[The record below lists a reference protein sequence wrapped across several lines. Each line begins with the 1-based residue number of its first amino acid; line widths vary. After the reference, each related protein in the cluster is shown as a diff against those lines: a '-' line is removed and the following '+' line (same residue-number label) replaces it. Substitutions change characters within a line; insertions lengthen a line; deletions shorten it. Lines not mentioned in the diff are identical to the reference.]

1 MSREAPR
8 GIHTPDSEGSAS
20 IIRTARTTLLGGLG
34 IVLGVIYPLV
44 GSIDP
49 AWPRIPGG
57 QLVSWMVFAVAL
69 GILAFGVPGESGIVG
84 DSGVGRVALFVF
96 GIHELVLGIAGAVT
110 PMSTDP
116 AAAVAAA
123 GTPAAI
129 FGGWVFL
136 SVGILGL
143 VAAVVAAVAIV
154 RAGILHGPA
163 RWALL
168 PVPVAWAVGL
178 ALLFVPVQ
186 EVALVGV
193 RFSTAVFPLLALVGA
208 AYALH
213 GRWPAIRARLR
224 ILNEK
229 W

>member
-1 MSREAPR
+1 MSREAPQ
-8 GIHTPDSEGSAS
+8 GIRASSSAGVVG
-20 IIRTARTTLLGGLG
+20 TARTTLLGGLG
-34 IVLGVIYPLV
+34 IVLAMLYPV
-44 GSIDP
+44 AGTIDP
-49 AWPRIPGG
+49 AWPNIPGA
-57 QLVSWMVFAVAL
+57 QLVVWMVFAVAC
-69 GILAFGVPGESGIVG
+69 GILAFGVPGERSIVG

-96 GIHELVLGIAGAVT
+96 GIHELVLGIASIVT
-110 PMSTDP
+110 PVVSDP
-116 AAAVAAA
+116 SAVLASA

-129 FGGWVFL
+129 FGGWVFQ

-143 VAAVVAAVAIV
+143 VASAVAAVAIV

-163 RWALL
+163 RWMLL
-168 PVPVAWAVGL
+168 PVPVVWAVGM

-213 GRWPAIRARLR
+213 GRWPAIRAWLR
-224 ILNEK
+224 VVNEK